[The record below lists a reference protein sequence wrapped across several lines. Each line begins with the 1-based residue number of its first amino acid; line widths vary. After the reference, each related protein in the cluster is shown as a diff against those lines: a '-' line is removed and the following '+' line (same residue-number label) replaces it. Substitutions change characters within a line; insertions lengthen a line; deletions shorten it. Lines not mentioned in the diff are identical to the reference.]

1 MPVENV
7 IVLAINQRRRVR
19 VIRDGQERVI
29 CPYRIG
35 WSNENNHNVLHY
47 QIGGY
52 SARGLRALGSS
63 ANWRCHLLDSFTAAE
78 IIDGDFVGP
87 TVRPR
92 TRGNCVVRLQAEV
105 ANYY

>member
-52 SARGLRALGSS
+52 SAGDSGRLGRAPTGGATPSIASPQQKSLMAILLG
-63 ANWRCHLLDSFTAAE
+63 
-78 IIDGDFVGP
+78 
-87 TVRPR
+87 RP
-92 TRGNCVVRLQAEV
+92 
-105 ANYY
+105 